1 MRSQPVADKLVPRSH
16 IYWKLIISLPEGCEE
31 AELIES
37 DRGRFMSFVIKEK
50 FKRGVYPLA
59 HSIPQGLK
67 KKVSLR
73 FFLVNPLYKS

>member
-1 MRSQPVADKLVPRSH
+1 
-16 IYWKLIISLPEGCEE
+16 
-31 AELIES
+31 
-37 DRGRFMSFVIKEK
+37 MSFVIKEK

-73 FFLVNPLYKS
+73 FFFINPISPNSDQHQISPCNINAYSTSEVMRIKDMIIPGEFS